1 MVIQDGTVTIDF
13 VHKERKTGIQYLI
26 RTPNN
31 NLIQTRI
38 NLYSLR
44 DTVARSEGTV
54 QATDTPI
61 TKAEALS
68 SQETTVTF

>member
-1 MVIQDGTVTIDF
+1 M
-13 VHKERKTGIQYLI
+13 QYLI
-26 RTPNN
+26 RTPDN
-31 NLIQTRI
+31 NLTQTRI

-44 DTVARSEGTV
+44 DTAARSEGTV

-68 SQETTVTF
+68 P